1 MKRLPHESSGNA
13 TDTSKNT
20 GKKFSLS
27 STDRRALA
35 PAAPQKFSKK
45 PGGGVG
51 VVWILTFGYMHLH
64 VSDCLTC
71 EHIRARCKILPTC
84 NERIDVESQYHYQ

>member
-1 MKRLPHESSGNA
+1 MPQAPVKMLE
-13 TDTSKNT
+13 
-20 GKKFSLS
+20 KKFLP

-64 VSDCLTC
+64 VSDCPTY
-71 EHIRARCKILPTC
+71 EHNGACCKVLPTW
-84 NERIDVESQYHYQ
+84 NTT